1 MVGTNNEAN
10 PMKTASLIVHDAVSS
25 IKGLTGPLDAV
36 NIIAIDGAKAREHD
50 QSFSVGGHHYI
61 YPWIPEDEVWIEA
74 GLSGKDL
81 SAIIV
86 HELSEREMMKRLSM
100 SYEEAHKVSNTC
112 EEAVRILLGKDDG
125 ETQNEQNGI

>member
-1 MVGTNNEAN
+1 
-10 PMKTASLIVHDAVSS
+10 MKTASLIVHDAVSS

-100 SYEEAHKVSNTC
+100 PYEEAHKVSNTC